1 MLYIVISFILVKV
14 GGSDWQGQLFPLPCI
29 NWLLGFLSEL
39 LFVILTRFSLKLNVT
54 LCGLHFPWVGRQLDD
69 DHSALAFLCPHLY
82 WAQHIF

>member
-39 LFVILTRFSLKLNVT
+39 LFCYLDKA
-54 LCGLHFPWVGRQLDD
+54 FP
-69 DHSALAFLCPHLY
+69 
-82 WAQHIF
+82 